1 MRSQDTRESGFKQ
14 REALP
19 EVEGAST
26 GFTSGRSQGLA
37 GCLVRSCS
45 QAHDSRTGTTGRD
58 RSPTW
63 TTSPASVSGRTVPR
77 TPRTSSQFSQ
87 TQSDHSCS
95 PGEETKP
102 PKFTG
107 QRPEAAQ
114 RQGQAPGSRRAG
126 LSCDGP
132 PEPTRPL
139 QRWKRE
145 GPSQE
150 PSQQTGTRGGVPA

>member
-1 MRSQDTRESGFKQ
+1 MRSQDTWESGFKQ

-63 TTSPASVSGRTVPR
+63 TTSPASVSGPHCAT
-77 TPRTSSQFSQ
+77 
-87 TQSDHSCS
+87 H
-95 PGEETKP
+95 
-102 PKFTG
+102 
-107 QRPEAAQ
+107 
-114 RQGQAPGSRRAG
+114 APYIISVQPDA
-126 LSCDGP
+126 
-132 PEPTRPL
+132 
-139 QRWKRE
+139 
-145 GPSQE
+145 
-150 PSQQTGTRGGVPA
+150 V